1 MFKKVIISLGAAVIL
16 SACSALGGNVP
27 TELQQSN
34 KNLVKNYVAATTYV
48 LQGQMDIAKA
58 LDIKE
63 NFVDDLDRQIK
74 SLQSGNLTT
83 GDIEKNTELSES
95 VNTVLTKRLAEQ
107 KTLSKEAKIQAAKG
121 LGNYSMGVLF
131 TSRLA
136 KEASNFISS
145 TQHALGTAS
154 VIDKAAIVDNLSV
167 GTAVAQ
173 KTPSLSKDLV
183 ETGNKFISFAKSS
196 GVNVTEAQKNMSQ
209 AAGF

>member
-16 SACSALGGNVP
+16 SACSVLGGNVP

-48 LQGQMDIAKA
+48 LQGQMGIAKA

-95 VNTVLTKRLAEQ
+95 VNTVLTERLAKQ
-107 KTLSKEAKIQAAKG
+107 KTLSKEAKIQATKG
-121 LGNYSMGVLF
+121 LVNYSMGVLF

-136 KEASNFISS
+136 KESSNFISS
-145 TQHALGTAS
+145 TQHALDTAS

-173 KTPSLSKDLV
+173 KAPSLSKDLV

-196 GVNVTEAQKNMSQ
+196 GVDVTEAQKNMSQ